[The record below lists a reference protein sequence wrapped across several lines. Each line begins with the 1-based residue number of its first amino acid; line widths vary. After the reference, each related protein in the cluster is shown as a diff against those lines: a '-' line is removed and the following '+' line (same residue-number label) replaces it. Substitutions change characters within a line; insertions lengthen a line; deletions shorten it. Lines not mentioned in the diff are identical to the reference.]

1 MPGRGAGLTL
11 RDPVTGA
18 GLTVPDDWEE
28 QTGGPWALAARAPR
42 SGPGVV
48 ASVNVIAER
57 TTDDLATRS
66 ATTLAQERALMP
78 GFVLLDRAETTLAER
93 PAVRTLF
100 SYNLD
105 DAQIVVDQW
114 LVVAGGVATCLSG
127 GSDTFGFPAAAGLL
141 EAIAASLELPG
152 EAETEASAK
161 VPEAELPG
169 LPIEVVTD
177 AAVEEPPQLTLRVGE
192 ATVLGWCED
201 DRAAVLAP
209 DEGVL
214 RRMPA
219 ALLPVEL
226 ATRIPATAAA
236 ERPEEP
242 LELPPG
248 VLAAV
253 VATRAVPSAVLPGP
267 DADRLRELAGGL
279 QAWWR
284 LEREGEPVLEG
295 LDTIDGPWRVE
306 PAGELMRLTPVAPRA
321 LFAALCAACL
331 GYRTAS

>member
-1 MPGRGAGLTL
+1 
-11 RDPVTGA
+11 
-18 GLTVPDDWEE
+18 VPDGWEE
-28 QTGGPWALAARAPR
+28 QTGGGPWALAARAPR
-42 SGPGVV
+42 TGSGVV

-57 TTDDLATRS
+57 TEDDLATRS
-66 ATTLAQERALMP
+66 ATTLAQQRALMP
-78 GFVLLDRAETTLAER
+78 GFVLLDRGETTLDER
-93 PAVRTLF
+93 PAMRTLF
-100 SYNLD
+100 TYNLD
-105 DAQIVVDQW
+105 AAQIVVDQW

-152 EAETEASAK
+152 EAETDTSAD
-161 VPEAELPG
+161 VPEVELPAP
-169 LPIEVVTD
+169 PIEVVPD
-177 AAVEEPPQLTLRVGE
+177 GRAEPPDLLLRVGE
-192 ATVLGWCED
+192 TTAAVWRED
-201 DRAAVLAP
+201 DAVLVRA
-209 DEGVL
+209 DDVL

-226 ATRIPATAAA
+226 ATRISATAAT

-253 VATRAVPSAVLPGP
+253 VATRAVPAAVLPGP
-267 DADRLRELAGGL
+267 DVDRLRDLAGGL
-279 QAWWR
+279 EAWWR

-295 LDTIDGPWRVE
+295 LDTADGPWRVE
-306 PAGELMRLTPVAPRA
+306 PAGEFMRLTPLAPRA

-331 GYRTAS
+331 G